1 MNIISYETR
10 GIIIPIFINLE
21 GYKLLFS
28 WNVGK
33 TRFKCHQHG
42 KLSTY
47 PFHKGCMYW
56 EYLFIFYSENPLVI
70 YEL

>member
-33 TRFKCHQHG
+33 TRF
-42 KLSTY
+42 
-47 PFHKGCMYW
+47 
-56 EYLFIFYSENPLVI
+56 
-70 YEL
+70 